1 MQENLK
7 MKKIIIALLA
17 IIFTTKTI
25 NAQLKVDSIGNVA
38 IATTS
43 TNMNAKLRV
52 GSNYY
57 GNNNWTSVGIAASPK
72 IKENAKNIGVCG
84 QSASTYS
91 TGTNFGVLGLAHLS
105 GHHDRNYGVTGMI
118 SYNPYDQVLCG
129 AGIYATDF
137 TYYYD
142 HPDDLQG
149 MYAAYFHGN
158 TNLVGQTIAQEV
170 YTPADNRLSESV
182 ECIAD
187 RAGGSSQT
195 LENLL
200 NINVLEFNMKSSQQL
215 KAPEEMDGEVTDE
228 IREAYEYVKKKEEVM
243 YSRRHYGLSAEQLQ
257 EIYPNLVLEGQ
268 DGYLYVNYTELV
280 PLLIRSIQEL
290 KQELDEVK
298 GSGDEARKTPQASAV
313 GTMEAK
319 NRNVLYQNAPNPF
332 KEKTIIHFKLA
343 DGVKD
348 AYVCFF
354 DMSGKLLK
362 KLPVSQGME
371 SVSVNGYELGEGM
384 FLYSLLVN
392 GQEIDT
398 KRMILSK

>member
-1 MQENLK
+1 

-17 IIFTTKTI
+17 FISITKNI
-25 NAQLKVDSIGNVA
+25 NAQLMVDSIGNVA

-57 GNNNWTSVGIAASPK
+57 GSDNWTSVGIAASPK
-72 IKENAKNIGVCG
+72 IKANAKNIGVCG
-84 QSASTYS
+84 QSTSTYS
-91 TGTNFGVLGLAHLS
+91 TGTNYGVLGLAHLS
-105 GHHDRNYGVTGMI
+105 GHHGRNYGVTGMI
-118 SYNPYDQVLCG
+118 SYTPYDQVLCG
-129 AGIYATDF
+129 AGVYATDF

-187 RAGGSSQT
+187 RLDGNCET
-195 LENLL
+195 LERLL
-200 NINVLEFNMKSSQQL
+200 NLNVLEFNMKSPQQL

-228 IREAYEYVKKKEEVM
+228 IREAYEYVKKKEKVM
-243 YSRRHYGLSAEQLQ
+243 YSRRHYGLSAQELQ

-298 GSGDEARKTPQASAV
+298 GADGSFKKMPQSSSICSFEKD
-313 GTMEAK
+313 GK
-319 NRNVLYQNAPNPF
+319 NLLYQNTPNPF
-332 KEKTIIHFKLA
+332 KEKTVIRFWLGN
-343 DGVKD
+343 DVKD
-348 AYVCFF
+348 ASICIF

-362 KLPVSQGME
+362 KMLVSQGME
-371 SVSVNGYELGEGM
+371 SVSINGYELGEGM
-384 FLYSLLVN
+384 FLYSLVVN
-392 GQEIDT
+392 GKEIDT